1 MQISKFQFSEKEIRV
16 ITKDGDLW
24 FVAKDIC
31 EILEIQNTTDALSRL
46 DDDERSR
53 FNLGRQGETNI
64 INESGLYSLVLGSKK
79 PEAKTFKKW
88 VTSEVLPAI
97 RKTGQY
103 SKNLSTFE
111 LIAQMAQASAELEK
125 KIAVH
130 DQKISQLENKVEK
143 KFTQEFEEQFIT
155 PTQLGAMFEP
165 ALSGKKINQLLR
177 ENNLQ
182 YTVQGQWVPT
192 TKGKKFSSI
201 DYLQLD
207 NGKMVPQLLWKRI
220 VKDQMLRFE

>member
-1 MQISKFQFSEKEIRV
+1 
-16 ITKDGDLW
+16 
-24 FVAKDIC
+24 
-31 EILEIQNTTDALSRL
+31 
-46 DDDERSR
+46 
-53 FNLGRQGETNI
+53 
-64 INESGLYSLVLGSKK
+64 
-79 PEAKTFKKW
+79 
-88 VTSEVLPAI
+88 
-97 RKTGQY
+97 
-103 SKNLSTFE
+103 
-111 LIAQMAQASAELEK
+111 
-125 KIAVH
+125 
-130 DQKISQLENKVEK
+130 
-143 KFTQEFEEQFIT
+143 
-155 PTQLGAMFEP
+155 MFEP

>member
-143 KFTQEFEEQFIT
+143 KFT
-155 PTQLGAMFEP
+155 
-165 ALSGKKINQLLR
+165 
-177 ENNLQ
+177 
-182 YTVQGQWVPT
+182 
-192 TKGKKFSSI
+192 
-201 DYLQLD
+201 
-207 NGKMVPQLLWKRI
+207 
-220 VKDQMLRFE
+220 